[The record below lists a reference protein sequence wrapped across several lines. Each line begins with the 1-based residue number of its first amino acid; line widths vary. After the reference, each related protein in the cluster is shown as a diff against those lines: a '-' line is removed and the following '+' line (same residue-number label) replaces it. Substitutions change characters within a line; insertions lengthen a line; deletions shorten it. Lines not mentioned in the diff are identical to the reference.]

1 MYSTVIKIHVSPIDS
16 GLFTP
21 SRPSSMSV
29 KRDKKMMGAFKNLTI
44 QIVDLNQD
52 GAS

>member
-1 MYSTVIKIHVSPIDS
+1 MRFQTLKFIEKLIIK
-16 GLFTP
+16 
-21 SRPSSMSV
+21 
-29 KRDKKMMGAFKNLTI
+29 KDKKMMGAFKNLTI